1 MIYCKKLLNN
11 KLFNP
16 LWDSYIKCIHDK
28 RYNKYLYY
36 NNQKDIS
43 IEIEIDYEY
52 SEIIILFDQ
61 YVRDGI
67 RIKTENN
74 IYEGIVIS
82 INESEKYNL
91 VNSVDKAWYVA
102 TLITY
107 SLIKSWNN

>member
-1 MIYCKKLLNN
+1 MIYCKNLLNN

-16 LWDSYIKCIHDK
+16 LWDGYIKCIHGK
-28 RYNKYLYY
+28 RYNKDLYY

-67 RIKTENN
+67 RIKT
-74 IYEGIVIS
+74 
-82 INESEKYNL
+82 
-91 VNSVDKAWYVA
+91 DKAWYVA

-107 SLIKSWNN
+107 SIIKSWNN

>member
-1 MIYCKKLLNN
+1 MIYCKKLLND
-11 KLFNP
+11 KLFNH
-16 LWDSYIKCIHDK
+16 LWDIYRRYTYTK
-28 RYNKYLYY
+28 RYDKDLYY
-36 NNQKDIS
+36 NNQKDIG
-43 IEIEIDYEY
+43 INIEIDYEY

-91 VNSVDKAWYVA
+91 NNSVDKAWYVA

>member
-16 LWDSYIKCIHDK
+16 LWNSYIKCIHGK
-28 RYNKYLYY
+28 RYNKDLYY

-91 VNSVDKAWYVA
+91 VNSVDKTWYVA

>member
-1 MIYCKKLLNN
+1 MIYCKKLFSNT
-11 KLFNP
+11 LFYL
-16 LWDSYIKCIHDK
+16 LWDSYIKCIYGK
-28 RYNKYLYY
+28 RYNKDLYY
-36 NNQKDIS
+36 DNQKDIC

-61 YVRDGI
+61 YIRDGI

-91 VNSVDKAWYVA
+91 SNSVDKAWYVA